1 MTRLAKRLPSPADF
15 EDDSSV
21 GPITSKHTPIPT
33 TLRAAVKV
41 FMEKKMITEDIQDI
55 KIAVDI
61 EGMPQNRRPLLDTA
75 VDVIFLIDNRFV
87 FGLYTL

>member
-1 MTRLAKRLPSPADF
+1 
-15 EDDSSV
+15 
-21 GPITSKHTPIPT
+21 
-33 TLRAAVKV
+33 
-41 FMEKKMITEDIQDI
+41 MITEDIQDI